1 MLVLARL
8 FEAGGLSTI
17 VVTMMPSWA
26 ERYGAPRVAAVEFP
40 FGHPL
45 GLAGEP
51 EMQTAV
57 VRDALRVLAEARGPN
72 TIVHLDRKWPGD
84 EREWRRRWQ
93 PAGASPLIAKY
104 RDEIRSSRR

>member
-8 FEAGGLSTI
+8 FEAGGLSTV

-40 FGHPL
+40 FAHPL
-45 GLAGEP
+45 GMAGAADVQ
-51 EMQTAV
+51 MAT
-57 VRDALRVLAEARGPN
+57 VRDALKLLEEAPGPN
-72 TIVHLDRKWPGD
+72 TIVHLEHEWPGD

-93 PAGASPLIAKY
+93 PSQASPLIAEY
-104 RDEIRSSRR
+104 MREIRSTPH